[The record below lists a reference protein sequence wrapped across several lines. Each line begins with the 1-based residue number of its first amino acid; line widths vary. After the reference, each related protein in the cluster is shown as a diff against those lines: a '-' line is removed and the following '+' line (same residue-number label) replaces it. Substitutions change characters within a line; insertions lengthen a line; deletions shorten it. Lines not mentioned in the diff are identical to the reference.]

1 MYGRVLVG
9 TDGSPTAARA
19 VDRAVEVA
27 AATGSV
33 LTILAVG
40 GGDALET
47 ARAEAGRHRDS
58 GVDIEARGAEGDPA
72 EMLVEEAV
80 RQQAGLMV
88 VGSRGMTGIRRISS
102 VPNKISHRAPCHVL
116 IVHTTR

>member
-27 AATGSV
+27 VATGSA

-40 GGDALET
+40 GDDALET
-47 ARAEAGRHRDS
+47 ARAEAGRHRES
-58 GVDIEARGAEGDPA
+58 GVDIEARAAEGDVA
-72 EMLVEEAV
+72 EVLVEEAV

-88 VGSRGMTGIRRISS
+88 VGSKGMTGIRRISS
-102 VPNKISHRAPCHVL
+102 VPNKVSHHAPCHLL
-116 IVHTTR
+116 IVHTT